1 MRKEDV
7 ALTPLTLAWEVRL
20 EDDEDF
26 RSALVRSLVSAA
38 FKGASPELVNEVIRD
53 VLMAPVLSYPGRSVR
68 PLCKACGGVSMTTYL
83 LMEGADI
90 RFDPYDP
97 STWDVAPCSRCGG
110 TGTEPEEGGN
120 LAKADE
126 PDMGADISWDW
137 PPELYTGDL
146 TREFGLFDDPS
157 DEGYNGPEAR

>member
-7 ALTPLTLAWEVRL
+7 ALTPLTFAWEARL
-20 EDDEDF
+20 EDEEGLLDD
-26 RSALVRSLVSAA
+26 LVRSLVSEA
-38 FKGASPELVNEVIRD
+38 FKGASPELINEVVRD

-83 LMEGADI
+83 LMEGMDI
-90 RFDPYDP
+90 RFDPRDR
-97 STWDVAPCSRCGG
+97 STWDVAPCPRCGG
-110 TGTEPEEGGN
+110 TGTEPEEGAG
-120 LAKADE
+120 LARADE
-126 PDMGADISWDW
+126 QDMWADISWDW

-146 TREFGLFDDPS
+146 AQEFGLFEDPS